1 MQLFWFVSR
10 AAGLVSLVMLT
21 LTVLL
26 GITGKLRAVL
36 PGLPRFVLAHLH
48 RNLALLTLVFLTVH
62 VTTAVIDP
70 FAGIRWI
77 DTVVPFVSSYRTFW
91 LGLGVIAVELLAA
104 LVVTSLLRARIGLR
118 AWRAVHGAAYVCWP
132 VAVVHGLG
140 MGGQDSR
147 TPWVLGLTLGCVVLV
162 AGALARRM
170 LTGRADEPGS
180 LEAGRR

>member
-21 LTVLL
+21 MTVLL
-26 GITGKLRAVL
+26 GITSKLRATV

-104 LVVTSLLRARIGLR
+104 LVVTSVLRSRVGLR
-118 AWRAVHGAAYVCWP
+118 AWRVVHGAAYVCWP
-132 VAVVHGLG
+132 VAVVHGFG

-147 TPWVLGLTLGCVVLV
+147 APWVLV
-162 AGALARRM
+162 
-170 LTGRADEPGS
+170 LTGACVALVTGAFVRRVR
-180 LEAGRR
+180 AGRAAEHDPLQAGWR

>member
-1 MQLFWFVSR
+1 MQLLWFVSR

-21 LTVLL
+21 MTVLL
-26 GITGKLRAVL
+26 GITSKLRATL

-91 LGLGVIAVELLAA
+91 LGLGVIAVELLLA
-104 LVVTSLLRARIGLR
+104 LVVTSVLRSRMALR
-118 AWRAVHGAAYVCWP
+118 AWRLIHGAAYACWP
-132 VAVVHGLG
+132 VAVVHGFG

-147 TPWVLGLTLGCVVLV
+147 TPWVLVLTGACVALV
-162 AGALARRM
+162 TGALVQRARA
-170 LTGRADEPGS
+170 GRAAEHDQ
-180 LEAGRR
+180 LKAGWR